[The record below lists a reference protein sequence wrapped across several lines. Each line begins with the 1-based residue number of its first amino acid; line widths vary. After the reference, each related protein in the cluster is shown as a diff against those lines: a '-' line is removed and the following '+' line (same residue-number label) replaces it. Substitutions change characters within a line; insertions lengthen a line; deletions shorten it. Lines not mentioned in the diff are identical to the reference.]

1 MDPVNVRE
9 ARRQLSALV
18 KAAERGESTLVT
30 RRGRPVARLG
40 PVGGKPLRGLPDLSA
55 FRSSVR
61 LRRGSLTEALLAAR
75 REERS

>member
-40 PVGGKPLRGLPDLSA
+40 PVRGRSLRGLPDLSA
-55 FRSSVR
+55 FRASVR
-61 LRRGSLTEALLAAR
+61 LRRGSLTESLLAAR
-75 REERS
+75 REERT

>member
-1 MDPVNVRE
+1 VGAVSVKE
-9 ARRQLSALV
+9 ARRRFSDLV

-40 PVGGKPLRGLPDLSA
+40 PVGGRSLRGLPDLSA
-55 FRSSVR
+55 FRASVR
-61 LRRGSLTEALLAAR
+61 LRRGSLTESLLASR